1 MSRIYIFHPLHRMS
15 GGFFGLQNSPAC
27 DVKEYGFRFDLT
39 TQISYC
45 SYDYGY
51 EFVFR
56 VLGFGIGVN
65 WC

>member
-1 MSRIYIFHPLHRMS
+1 MS